1 MGVHV
6 HLNICENG
14 GKALIDGEVRGM
26 TEKASLEDTGLS
38 QNSARNE
45 AWVRVCHLGL
55 SFSGKGIL
63 STFQSVSQACA
74 VCHQVNIGWG
84 RGWGGGAVRSPTLLQ
99 SVQRWWNQLGED
111 WQINFTHMPTCKG
124 YKYLL
129 VMEETFTGWI
139 EAFPA
144 KTEHQKSV

>member
-6 HLNICENG
+6 HLNICENR
-14 GKALIDGEVRGM
+14 GKALIDGEVRGT

-63 STFQSVSQACA
+63 LGDLQGFSILCFTK
-74 VCHQVNIGWG
+74 VNRI
-84 RGWGGGAVRSPTLLQ
+84 
-99 SVQRWWNQLGED
+99 
-111 WQINFTHMPTCKG
+111 
-124 YKYLL
+124 
-129 VMEETFTGWI
+129 
-139 EAFPA
+139 
-144 KTEHQKSV
+144 